1 MSLVLVSHHLCPYVQ
16 RVAIVLTEKGVP
28 FERRDIDLSEKPAWF
43 AAISPL
49 GKTPLLLIDDQPIFE
64 SAVICEYLDDVFPPR
79 LHPAAPLERAR
90 HRGWMEFGSSM
101 LNTIAKFYGAS
112 NRAALDQQCLELM
125 SKFRLVE
132 AELGAPPFFAGTHFG
147 MVDATFGPVFR
158 YFDAFAR
165 VADFGIFDATPKVN
179 AWRHALAARDSVA
192 NAVAADYPDRL
203 DDFLRTRRSEI
214 SRMMELGDS
223 KRQVLA

>member
-16 RVAIVLTEKGVP
+16 RVAIVLTEKSVP

-43 AAISPL
+43 TAISPL
-49 GKTPLLLIDDQPIFE
+49 GKTPLLLVDAQPIFE
-64 SAVICEYLDDVFPPR
+64 SAVICEYLEDVFPPR

-101 LNTIAKFYGAS
+101 LNTIAKFYSAS

-132 AELGAPPFFAGTHFG
+132 AELEVPPFFAGTNFG
-147 MVDATFGPVFR
+147 MVDAAFGPVFR

-165 VADFGIFDATPKVN
+165 VSEFGIFDATPKVN

-214 SRMMELGDS
+214 SRMMKLGDS
-223 KRQVLA
+223 RRQGFA